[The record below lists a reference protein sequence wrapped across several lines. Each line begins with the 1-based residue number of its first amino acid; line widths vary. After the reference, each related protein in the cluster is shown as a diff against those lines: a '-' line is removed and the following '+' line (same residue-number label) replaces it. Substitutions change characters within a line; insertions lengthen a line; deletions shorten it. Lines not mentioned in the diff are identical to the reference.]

1 MPEAAKL
8 SWYDGLPAVP
18 ISRTTTLPASA
29 GATLSTFAAV
39 NGPPVA
45 PAVRST
51 VTVRPATTVTL
62 WLSTCGIGLT
72 VMVDVT
78 GAEVPKAFDK
88 V

>member
-1 MPEAAKL
+1 M
-8 SWYDGLPAVP
+8 
-18 ISRTTTLPASA
+18 PASA
-29 GATLSTFAAV
+29 GATLRIFAAV

-51 VTVRPATTVTL
+51 VTVRPATTVAF

-72 VMVDVT
+72 LMLALI
-78 GAEVPKAFDK
+78 GAEVPNTFDR

>member
-1 MPEAAKL
+1 M
-8 SWYDGLPAVP
+8 
-18 ISRTTTLPASA
+18 
-29 GATLSTFAAV
+29 AAV

-72 VMVDVT
+72 VMIDVT
-78 GAEVPKAFDK
+78 GAEVPNAFDT

>member
-1 MPEAAKL
+1 M
-8 SWYDGLPAVP
+8 
-18 ISRTTTLPASA
+18 PASA
-29 GATLSTFAAV
+29 GATLRIFAAV

-51 VTVRPATTVTL
+51 VTVRPATTVAL

-72 VMVDVT
+72 LIVDLT
-78 GAEVPKAFDK
+78 GAEVPNAFDT